1 MKIMIVASLSFA
13 KEMLVAKDVL
23 EKLGHRALFCEAVP
37 HYSGRPETKDSFED
51 ELKKAEEEGALGDG
65 FSKVAESDAVLV
77 LNYPKNNVAGYI
89 GSSMLMEIGVAYF
102 LNKKIYLLNPVGPGH
117 KCALEIA
124 LVKPV
129 ILDGD
134 INKII
139 YMNIWG
145 IAYFLLFSILFAIG

>member
-13 KEMLVAKDVL
+13 GKMLEARDAL
-23 EKLGHRALFCEAVP
+23 QKLGHRVLLNGAVER
-37 HYSGRPETKDSFED
+37 YSRNPELKQSYED
-51 ELKKAEEEGALGDG
+51 ELKNAIEDDALRDG
-65 FSKVAESDAVLV
+65 FSGVSESDAVLV
-77 LNYPKNNVAGYI
+77 LNYAKNGTEGYI

-102 LNKKIYLLNPVGPGH
+102 LNKKIYLLNPVGRDQ
-117 KCALEIA
+117 KYALEIA

-139 YMNIWG
+139 YMNI
-145 IAYFLLFSILFAIG
+145 